1 MSARSGR
8 TVVYLLSMLTKC
20 KGLCSAQL
28 RTLLLDAS
36 KAAFAGISM
45 LLRTHFNIVLGIAS
59 KFVVNEEG
67 AVASIENVNLGIGKF
82 WVLVGIAS
90 PVLVT

>member
-1 MSARSGR
+1 
-8 TVVYLLSMLTKC
+8 MLTKC
-20 KGLCSAQL
+20 KCLCSAQF

-36 KAAFAGISM
+36 KATFAGIGVF
-45 LLRTHFNIVLGIAS
+45 LRTHLDIVLGIAS
-59 KFVVNEEG
+59 KLVIKEEG
-67 AVASIENVNLGIGKF
+67 AVASVQNVHFWIGKF